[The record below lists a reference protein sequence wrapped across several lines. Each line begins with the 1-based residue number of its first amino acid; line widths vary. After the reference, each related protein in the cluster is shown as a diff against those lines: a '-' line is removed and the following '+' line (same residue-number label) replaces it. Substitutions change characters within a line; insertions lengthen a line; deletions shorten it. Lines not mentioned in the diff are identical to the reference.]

1 MDHFKIDQKLL
12 ESIMADLKAKG
23 CNLSFEEVTRVVDL
37 ITEEVIY
44 RYVDRLISQVETIME
59 INPHL
64 TEKEILETVA
74 KNVVEYLGAEA
85 ASLRIF
91 DPGKEE
97 MISFGS
103 YPPQTDERE
112 EAIPFEDTIAGEVVK
127 THQAYFVPNILN
139 EEKYKNKEKVQKYGI
154 HSMLAVP
161 ISIPRFSLKDV
172 DTEGSFQI
180 YYKEMDKIFT
190 PLEAKIAEML
200 SRRVSYVVARK
211 RIMDLQKLNV
221 TKNKIVEQIFLKLGK
236 REGIKM
242 REVFNLVIPELVDIM
257 RIQRCSL
264 FSISEDRHH
273 VVLEAGYP
281 EIHHGIG
288 KAFSVKDEPYIGAV
302 VNQAGPFGEFENEK
316 IFPSYILI
324 HNPQGSSLLPPDLK
338 RFLEVQQIHSVLYIP
353 LKVTDVVNYFLA
365 FDAQAHHRR
374 FSDEEIEIFI
384 FFGKELMKG
393 LRLEKM
399 DDILHD
405 FKNPAIA
412 AAGFAKRIQK
422 ILEDGEYPSKREKV
436 AQALDIILKE
446 TSRIQELALTL
457 HGEGREEIVD
467 LTEKLKKR
475 FLINQEAMRELKREN
490 VRLIE
495 GDLETPL
502 WIRCYPLHIER
513 VLDNLLNNASNA
525 MPKEGGRLSIRSYRK
540 DYWVV
545 AEVTNT
551 GEIREED
558 RDRYLLGEGR
568 GRGLHITTRL
578 IKQMKG
584 KMEMESGE
592 GQTTFRVMFPLVVK
606 ENAERIGQSA

>member
-1 MDHFKIDQKLL
+1 
-12 ESIMADLKAKG
+12 MADLREKG
-23 CNLSFEEVTRVVDL
+23 CSLSFGEVTRVVDL

-44 RYVDRLISQVETIME
+44 RYVDRLISQAETILE

-74 KNVVEYLGAEA
+74 KNIVEYLGAEA
-85 ASLRIF
+85 ASIRIY

-103 YPPQTDERE
+103 YPAQTEDRE

-127 THQAYFVPNILN
+127 THRAYFVPNILK
-139 EEKYKNKEKVQKYGI
+139 EEKYKNKEKVQKFGI
-154 HSMLAVP
+154 HSMLAVS

-172 DTEGSFQI
+172 DTEGSLQI
-180 YYKEMDKIFT
+180 YYKDIDKIFT

-200 SRRVSYVVARK
+200 SRRVSYVIARK

-221 TKNKIVEQIFLKLGK
+221 TKDKIVEQIFLKLGK

-242 REVFNLVIPELVDIM
+242 KEVFNLVIPELVDIM

-264 FSISEDRHH
+264 FSVSEDRQH

-281 EIHHGIG
+281 EIQHGIG
-288 KAFSVKDEPYIGAV
+288 KAFSVKEEPYIDAV
-302 VNQAGPFGEFENEK
+302 VNQANPFGEFENEK
-316 IFPSYILI
+316 IFPFYILI
-324 HNPQGSSLLPPDLK
+324 HNPQESHLLPQDLK
-338 RFLEVQQIHSVLYIP
+338 RFLETQQIHSVLYLP
-353 LKVTDVVNYFLA
+353 LKVNDVVNYFLA
-365 FDAQAHHRR
+365 FDAQAHHPR
-374 FSDEEIEIFI
+374 FSDEEIEIFT

-422 ILEDGEYPSKREKV
+422 ILEDGEFPLKKEKV

-467 LTEKLKKR
+467 LTEKLRKR
-475 FLINQEAMRELKREN
+475 FLINEEAMKELKREN
-490 VRLIE
+490 IHLIE
-495 GDLETPL
+495 GDLESPL

-525 MPKEGGRLSIRSYRK
+525 MPEKGGYLSIRSYQK
-540 DYWVV
+540 DSWAV

-592 GQTTFRVMFPLVVK
+592 GQTTFRVMFPLIR
-606 ENAERIGQSA
+606 EH

>member
-12 ESIMADLKAKG
+12 ESIMTALKAKG
-23 CNLSFEEVTRVVDL
+23 CNLSLEEVTRVVNL

-44 RYVDRLISQVETIME
+44 RYVDHLISQVETILE

-64 TEKEILETVA
+64 AERKILETVA

-85 ASLRIF
+85 ASIRIY

-103 YPPQTDERE
+103 YPPQTEDRE

-127 THQAYFVPNILN
+127 THQAYFVPNILK
-139 EEKYKNKEKVQKYGI
+139 EEKYKNKEKVQTQGI
-154 HSMLAVP
+154 HSMLAIP

-200 SRRVSYVVARK
+200 SRRVSYVIARK

-221 TKNKIVEQIFLKLGK
+221 TKDKIVEQIFLRLGK

-242 REVFNLVIPELVDIM
+242 RDVFNLVIPELVDIM

-264 FSISEDRHH
+264 FSVSEDRQH

-288 KAFSVKDEPYIGAV
+288 KAFSVKEEPYIDVV
-302 VNQAGPFGEFENEK
+302 VNQTGPFGEFENEK

-324 HNPQGSSLLPPDLK
+324 HNPQESTLLPSDLK
-338 RFLEVQQIHSVLYIP
+338 RFLEIQQIHSVLYIP
-353 LKVTDVVNYFLA
+353 LKVNDVVNYFLA

-374 FSDEEIEIFI
+374 FTDEELEIFI

-422 ILEDGEYPSKREKV
+422 ILEDGEYSSKREKV
-436 AQALDIILKE
+436 VQALDIILKE

-457 HGEGREEIVD
+457 HGEGREEMVD

-475 FLINQEAMRELKREN
+475 FLINQETMKELKREN
-490 VRLIE
+490 IHLVER
-495 GDLETPL
+495 DLESPL
-502 WIRCYPLHIER
+502 PIRCYPLHIER
-513 VLDNLLNNASNA
+513 VLDNLFNNATNA
-525 MPKEGGRLSIRSYRK
+525 IPQNGGELSIRSYRRE
-540 DYWVV
+540 WWAV
-545 AEVTNT
+545 AEITNT
-551 GEIREED
+551 GQISEED
-558 RDRYLLGEGR
+558 KKRYLHGEGK
-568 GRGLHITTRL
+568 GRGLHITSRL
-578 IKQMKG
+578 VKLMGG
-584 KMEMESGE
+584 KTEVESVE
-592 GQTTFRVMFPLVVK
+592 GQTTFRVMVPLVVK
-606 ENAERIGQSA
+606 ENA

>member
-12 ESIMADLKAKG
+12 ESIMADLREKG
-23 CNLSFEEVTRVVDL
+23 CSLSFGEVTRVVDL

-44 RYVDRLISQVETIME
+44 RYVDRLISQAETILE

-74 KNVVEYLGAEA
+74 KNIVEYLGAEA
-85 ASLRIF
+85 ASIRIY

-103 YPPQTDERE
+103 FPAQTEDRE

-127 THQAYFVPNILN
+127 THRAYFVPSILK
-139 EEKYKNKEKVQKYGI
+139 EEKYKNKEKVQKFGI

-172 DTEGSFQI
+172 DTEGSLQI
-180 YYKEMDKIFT
+180 YYKDIDKIFT

-200 SRRVSYVVARK
+200 SRRVSYVIAQK
-211 RIMDLQKLNV
+211 RIMDLQKFNV
-221 TKNKIVEQIFLKLGK
+221 TKDKIVEQIFLKLGK

-242 REVFNLVIPELVDIM
+242 KEVFNLVIPELVDIM

-264 FSISEDRHH
+264 FSVSEDRQH

-281 EIHHGIG
+281 EIQHGIG
-288 KAFSVKDEPYIGAV
+288 KAFSVKEEPYIDAV
-302 VNQAGPFGEFENEK
+302 VNQTNPFGEFENEK
-316 IFPSYILI
+316 IFPAYILI
-324 HNPQGSSLLPPDLK
+324 HNPQESHLLPQDLK
-338 RFLEVQQIHSVLYIP
+338 RFLETQQIHSVLYLP
-353 LKVTDVVNYFLA
+353 LKVNDVVNYFLA
-365 FDAQAHHRR
+365 FDAQAHHPR
-374 FSDEEIEIFI
+374 FSDEEIEIFT

-405 FKNPAIA
+405 FKNPSIA

-422 ILEDGEYPSKREKV
+422 ILEDGEFLSKKEKV

-457 HGEGREEIVD
+457 HGEGREEVVD

-475 FLINQEAMRELKREN
+475 FLINEEAIKELKREN
-490 VRLIE
+490 VHLIE
-495 GDLETPL
+495 NDLESPL

-513 VLDNLLNNASNA
+513 VLDNLLNNATNA
-525 MPKEGGRLSIRSYRK
+525 MPEEGGHLSIRSYRK
-540 DYWVV
+540 DFWAV
-545 AEVTNT
+545 AEVTNS

-558 RDRYLLGEGR
+558 RDRYLLGDGR

-578 IKQMKG
+578 VKQMKG
-584 KMEMESGE
+584 KIEMESGG
-592 GQTTFRVMFPLVVK
+592 GQTTFRVMFPLAK
-606 ENAERIGQSA
+606 

>member
-1 MDHFKIDQKLL
+1 MENIKVDLKVLKSIIARLEEKGCKLSVEEEATMVDLFQEILYDYVDHLIDQAEAIL
-12 ESIMADLKAKG
+12 
-23 CNLSFEEVTRVVDL
+23 
-37 ITEEVIY
+37 
-44 RYVDRLISQVETIME
+44 E

-64 TEKEILETVA
+64 TEKEIIEAVA
-74 KNVVEYLGAEA
+74 KHIVEYLGAEA
-85 ASLRIF
+85 ASIRIY
-91 DPGKEE
+91 DPGREE
-97 MISFGS
+97 MVSFGS
-103 YPPQTDERE
+103 YPVQTEERE
-112 EAIPFEDTIAGEVVK
+112 ETIPFEDTIAGEVVK
-127 THQAYFVPNILN
+127 THRAYFVPNILK

-161 ISIPRFSLKDV
+161 ILIPRFSLKDV

-180 YYKEMDKIFT
+180 YYREIDKTFT

-200 SRRVSYVVARK
+200 SRRVSYVIARK
-211 RIMDLQKLNV
+211 RIMDLQKLNL
-221 TKNKIVEQIFLKLGK
+221 TKDKIVEQIFLKLGK

-242 REVFNLVIPELVDIM
+242 KDVFNLVVPELVDIM
-257 RIQRCSL
+257 QIQRCSL
-264 FSISEDRHH
+264 FSVSEDRQH

-281 EIHHGIG
+281 EVQHGIG
-288 KAFSVKDEPYIGAV
+288 KIFSMKDESYIDAV

-324 HNPQGSSLLPPDLK
+324 HNPLESCLLPPDLK
-338 RFLEVQQIHSVLYIP
+338 RFLEIQQIHSVLYIP
-353 LKVTDVVNYFLA
+353 LKVNDVVNYFLA

-374 FSDEEIEIFI
+374 FGDEEIEIFA

-422 ILEDGEYPSKREKV
+422 IVEQGEVFSKKEKV
-436 AQALDIILKE
+436 TQALDIIVKE

-457 HGEGREEIVD
+457 HGEGREEVVD
-467 LTEKLKKR
+467 LTERLQKR
-475 FLINQEAMRELKREN
+475 FLINEEAMKELKREN
-490 VRLIE
+490 VHLTE
-495 GDLETPL
+495 GDLESPL
-502 WIRCYPLHIER
+502 WVRCYPLHIER

-525 MPKEGGRLSIRSYRK
+525 MPKEGGHLFIRSYRK
-540 DYWVV
+540 DSWAV

-558 RDRYLLGEGR
+558 RDRYLHGEGR

-578 IKQMKG
+578 VKQMKG

-592 GQTTFRVMFPLVVK
+592 GRTTFRVMLPLVK
-606 ENAERIGQSA
+606 

>member
-1 MDHFKIDQKLL
+1 
-12 ESIMADLKAKG
+12 MADLKAKG

-44 RYVDRLISQVETIME
+44 RYVDHLISQVETIME
-59 INPHL
+59 IDPHL

-85 ASLRIF
+85 ASLRIY

-103 YPPQTDERE
+103 YPPQTEGRE

-127 THQAYFVPNILN
+127 THQAYFVPNILK
-139 EEKYKNKEKVQKYGI
+139 EEKYKNKEKVQTQGI
-154 HSMLAVP
+154 HSMLAIP

-200 SRRVSYVVARK
+200 SRRVSYVIARK

-221 TKNKIVEQIFLKLGK
+221 TKDKIVEQIFLRLGK

-242 REVFNLVIPELVDIM
+242 RDVFNLVIPELVDII

-264 FSISEDRHH
+264 FSVSEDRQH

-288 KAFSVKDEPYIGAV
+288 KAFSVKEEPYIDAV
-302 VNQAGPFGEFENEK
+302 VNQNGPFGEFENEK

-324 HNPQGSSLLPPDLK
+324 HNPQESALLPSDLK
-338 RFLEVQQIHSVLYIP
+338 RFLEIQQIHSVLYIP
-353 LKVTDVVNYFLA
+353 LKVNDVVNYFLA

-374 FSDEEIEIFI
+374 FADEELDIFI

-436 AQALDIILKE
+436 VQALDIILKE

-467 LTEKLKKR
+467 LTEKLKRR
-475 FLINQEAMRELKREN
+475 FLINQETMKELKREN
-490 VRLIE
+490 IHLVE
-495 GDLETPL
+495 GDLESPL
-502 WIRCYPLHIER
+502 PIRCYPLHIER
-513 VLDNLLNNASNA
+513 VLDNLFNNATNA
-525 MPKEGGRLSIRSYRK
+525 IPQKGGELSIRSYRRE
-540 DYWVV
+540 WWAV
-545 AEVTNT
+545 AEITNT
-551 GEIREED
+551 GQISEED
-558 RDRYLLGEGR
+558 KKRYLHGEGK
-568 GRGLHITTRL
+568 GRGLHITSRL
-578 IKQMKG
+578 VKLMGG
-584 KMEMESGE
+584 KTEVESVE
-592 GQTTFRVMFPLVVK
+592 GQTTFRVMVPLVVK
-606 ENAERIGQSA
+606 ENA

>member
-12 ESIMADLKAKG
+12 ESIMADLREKG
-23 CNLSFEEVTRVVDL
+23 CSLSFGEVTRVVDL

-44 RYVDRLISQVETIME
+44 RYVDRLISQAETILE

-85 ASLRIF
+85 ASIRIY

-103 YPPQTDERE
+103 YPPQAEERE
-112 EAIPFEDTIAGEVVK
+112 EVIPFEDTIAGEVVK
-127 THQAYFVPNILN
+127 THRAYFVPNILK
-139 EEKYKNKEKVQKYGI
+139 EEKYKNKEKVQKFGI

-180 YYKEMDKIFT
+180 YYKEVDKIFT

-200 SRRVSYVVARK
+200 SRRVSYVIARK
-211 RIMDLQKLNV
+211 RIMDLQKFNV
-221 TKNKIVEQIFLKLGK
+221 TKDKIVEQIFLKLGK

-242 REVFNLVIPELVDIM
+242 KEVFNLVIPELVDIM

-264 FSISEDRHH
+264 FSVSEDRQH

-281 EIHHGIG
+281 EIQHGIG
-288 KAFSVKDEPYIGAV
+288 KAFSVKEEPYIDAV
-302 VNQAGPFGEFENEK
+302 VNQANPFGEFENEK
-316 IFPSYILI
+316 IFPAYILI
-324 HNPQGSSLLPPDLK
+324 HNPQESHLLPQDLK
-338 RFLEVQQIHSVLYIP
+338 RFLETQQIHSVLYLP
-353 LKVTDVVNYFLA
+353 LKVNDVVNYFLA
-365 FDAQAHHRR
+365 FDAQAHHPR
-374 FSDEEIEIFI
+374 FSDEEIEIFT

-405 FKNPAIA
+405 FKNPSIA

-422 ILEDGEYPSKREKV
+422 ILEDGEFLSKKEKV

-457 HGEGREEIVD
+457 HGEGREEVVD
-467 LTEKLKKR
+467 LTEKLRRR
-475 FLINQEAMRELKREN
+475 FLINEEAIKELKREN
-490 VRLIE
+490 VHLIE
-495 GDLETPL
+495 NDLESPL

-513 VLDNLLNNASNA
+513 VLDNLFNNATNA
-525 MPKEGGRLSIRSYRK
+525 MPEEGGHLSIRSYRK
-540 DYWVV
+540 DFWAV
-545 AEVTNT
+545 AEVTNS

-558 RDRYLLGEGR
+558 RDRYLLGDGR

-578 IKQMKG
+578 VKQMKG
-584 KMEMESGE
+584 KIEMESGG
-592 GQTTFRVMFPLVVK
+592 GQTTFRVMFPLAK
-606 ENAERIGQSA
+606 

>member
-1 MDHFKIDQKLL
+1 MDHFKIEQKLL
-12 ESIMADLKAKG
+12 KSIMVDLRAKG
-23 CNLSFEEVTRVVDL
+23 CTLSFEEVTRVVDL
-37 ITEEVIY
+37 ISEEVIY
-44 RYVDRLISQVETIME
+44 RYVDQLISKVETILE

-64 TEKEILETVA
+64 AEREILEIVA

-85 ASLRIF
+85 ASIRIY
-91 DPGKEE
+91 DPGREE
-97 MISFGS
+97 MLSFGS
-103 YPPQTDERE
+103 YPPQTEDRE

-127 THQAYFVPNILN
+127 THRSYFVPNILK
-139 EEKYKNKEKVQKYGI
+139 EEKYKSKEKVQKQGI
-154 HSMLAVP
+154 RSMLAIP

-180 YYKEMDKIFT
+180 YYKEMDKTFT

-200 SRRVSYVVARK
+200 SRRVSYVIARK
-211 RIMDLQKLNV
+211 RIMDLHKLNV
-221 TKNKIVEQIFLKLGK
+221 TKDKIVEQIFLKLGK

-264 FSISEDRHH
+264 FSVSEDRQH

-281 EIHHGIG
+281 EIQHGIG
-288 KAFSVKDEPYIGAV
+288 KTFSVKDEPYIDAV
-302 VNQAGPFGEFENEK
+302 VNQTGPFGEFENEK

-324 HNPQGSSLLPPDLK
+324 HNPQESHLLPSDLK
-338 RFLEVQQIHSVLYIP
+338 RFLEIQQIHSVLYIP
-353 LKVTDVVNYFLA
+353 IKVNDVVNYFLA

-374 FSDEEIEIFI
+374 FTDEELEIFI

-412 AAGFAKRIQK
+412 VAGFAKRVQK
-422 ILEDGEYPSKREKV
+422 ILENGEYPSKREKV

-475 FLINQEAMRELKREN
+475 FLINQETLKELKREN
-490 VRLIE
+490 IHLVE
-495 GDLETPL
+495 GKLESDLT
-502 WIRCYPLHIER
+502 IRCYPLHIER
-513 VLDNLLNNASNA
+513 VLDNLLNNATNA
-525 MPKEGGRLSIRSYRK
+525 IPQEGGKLSIRSYRRE
-540 DYWVV
+540 WWAV
-545 AEVTNT
+545 AEITNT
-551 GEIREED
+551 GQISEED
-558 RDRYLLGEGR
+558 KERYLRGEGR
-568 GRGLHITTRL
+568 GRGLHITSRL
-578 IKQMKG
+578 VKLMGG
-584 KMEMESGE
+584 KTEVESGE
-592 GQTTFRVMFPLVVK
+592 GQTTFRVMFHLIDK
-606 ENAERIGQSA
+606 ETHSA

>member
-1 MDHFKIDQKLL
+1 MDHFKIDQRLL
-12 ESIMADLKAKG
+12 ESIMADLKGKG
-23 CNLSFEEVTRVVDL
+23 CTLSFEEVTRVVDL

-103 YPPQTDERE
+103 YPPQTEVRE

-127 THQAYFVPNILN
+127 THRAYFVPNILK

-154 HSMLAVP
+154 YSMLAVP
-161 ISIPRFSLKDV
+161 ILIPRFSLKDV

-200 SRRVSYVVARK
+200 SKRVSYVVARK

-221 TKNKIVEQIFLKLGK
+221 TKDRIVEQIFLKLGK

-242 REVFNLVIPELVDIM
+242 REVFNLVIPELVDII

-264 FSISEDRHH
+264 FSVSEDRQH

-281 EIHHGIG
+281 EVQHGIG
-288 KAFSVKDEPYIGAV
+288 KAFSMKDEPYIEVV
-302 VNQAGPFGEFENEK
+302 VNQSGPFGEFENEK

-324 HNPQGSSLLPPDLK
+324 HNPQESWLLPSDLK
-338 RFLEVQQIHSVLYIP
+338 RFLEIQQIHSVLYIP
-353 LKVTDVVNYFLA
+353 LKVNDVVNYFIA

-374 FSDEEIEIFI
+374 FSDEELEIFI

-422 ILEDGEYPSKREKV
+422 ILEDGEYPSKKEKV
-436 AQALDIILKE
+436 IQALDIILKE

-457 HGEGREEIVD
+457 HGEGREEMVD
-467 LTEKLKKR
+467 LTEKLSRR
-475 FLINQEAMRELKREN
+475 FHINQEAIKELKREN
-490 VRLIE
+490 VHLIE
-495 GDLETPL
+495 GDLESSL
-502 WIRCYPLHIER
+502 WIRCFPLHIER
-513 VLDNLLNNASNA
+513 ILDNLLNNASNA
-525 MPKEGGRLSIRSYRK
+525 LPEEGGHLSIRSYRK
-540 DYWVV
+540 EGWGV
-545 AEVTNT
+545 AEITNT
-551 GEIREED
+551 GQISEED
-558 RDRYLLGEGR
+558 RKRYLHGEGK
-568 GRGLHITTRL
+568 GRGLHITSRL
-578 IKQMKG
+578 VKLMGG
-584 KMEMESGE
+584 KTEVESGE
-592 GQTTFRVMFPLVVK
+592 GETTFRVMLPLVNNK
-606 ENAERIGQSA
+606 NA

>member
-1 MDHFKIDQKLL
+1 MDHFRIDQKLL
-12 ESIMADLKAKG
+12 ESILADLKKKG
-23 CNLSFEEVTRVVDL
+23 CVLSLEEIATVVDFVREEVL
-37 ITEEVIY
+37 FS
-44 RYVDRLISQVETIME
+44 YVDRLISQAETILE

-74 KNVVEYLGAEA
+74 KYVVEYLGAEA
-85 ASLRIF
+85 ASIRIY

-103 YPPQTDERE
+103 YPSQTEARE

-127 THQAYFVPNILN
+127 THRAYFVPNILR

-161 ISIPRFSLKDV
+161 ILIPRFSLKDV
-172 DTEGSFQI
+172 DTEGSLQI
-180 YYKEMDKIFT
+180 YYSEIDKTFT
-190 PLEAKIAEML
+190 PLETKIAEML
-200 SRRVSYVVARK
+200 SRRVSYVIARK

-221 TKNKIVEQIFLKLGK
+221 TKDKIVEQIFLKLGK

-242 REVFNLVIPELVDIM
+242 REVFNLVIPELVEIM

-264 FSISEDRHH
+264 FSVSEDRQH

-281 EIHHGIG
+281 EIQHGIG
-288 KAFSVKDEPYIGAV
+288 KAFSVGDAPYVDAV
-302 VNQAGPFGEFENEK
+302 LNQTGPFGEFENEK

-324 HNPQGSSLLPPDLK
+324 HNPQGSHLLPPDLK
-338 RFLEVQQIHSVLYIP
+338 RLLEIQQIHSVLYLP
-353 LKVTDVVNYFLA
+353 LKVNDVVNFFLA

-374 FSDEEIEIFI
+374 FTDEEIEIFI

-422 ILEDGEYPSKREKV
+422 ILGDGEFVTKKEKV
-436 AQALDIILKE
+436 TQALDIILRE

-475 FLINQEAMRELKREN
+475 FLINEEAIKELKREN
-490 VRLIE
+490 IQLIE
-495 GDLETPL
+495 GDLESPL

-513 VLDNLLNNASNA
+513 VLDNLFNNASNA
-525 MPKEGGRLSIRSYRK
+525 MPEEGGRLSIRSYRK
-540 DYWVV
+540 DFWAV

-568 GRGLHITTRL
+568 GRGLHIATRL
-578 IKQMKG
+578 VKQMKG

-592 GQTTFRVMFPLVVK
+592 GQTTFRVMFHLVAK
-606 ENAERIGQSA
+606 

>member
-12 ESIMADLKAKG
+12 ESIMADLREKG
-23 CNLSFEEVTRVVDL
+23 CSLSFGEVTRVVDL

-44 RYVDRLISQVETIME
+44 RYVDRLISQAETILE

-85 ASLRIF
+85 ASIRIY

-103 YPPQTDERE
+103 SPPQTEDRE

-127 THQAYFVPNILN
+127 THRAYFVPNILK
-139 EEKYKNKEKVQKYGI
+139 EEKYKNKEKVQKFGI

-172 DTEGSFQI
+172 DTEGSLQI
-180 YYKEMDKIFT
+180 YYKDIDQIFT

-200 SRRVSYVVARK
+200 SRRVSYVIARK
-211 RIMDLQKLNV
+211 RIMDLQKFNV
-221 TKNKIVEQIFLKLGK
+221 TKDKIVEQIFLKLGK

-242 REVFNLVIPELVDIM
+242 KEVFNLVIPELVDIM

-264 FSISEDRHH
+264 FSVSEDRQH

-281 EIHHGIG
+281 EIQHGIG
-288 KAFSVKDEPYIGAV
+288 KAFSVKEEPYIDAV
-302 VNQAGPFGEFENEK
+302 VNQANPFGEFENEK
-316 IFPSYILI
+316 IFPAYILI
-324 HNPQGSSLLPPDLK
+324 HNPQESHLLPQDLK
-338 RFLEVQQIHSVLYIP
+338 RFLETQQIHSVLYLP
-353 LKVTDVVNYFLA
+353 LKVNDVVNYFLA
-365 FDAQAHHRR
+365 FDAQAHHPR
-374 FSDEEIEIFI
+374 FSDEEIEIFT

-422 ILEDGEYPSKREKV
+422 ILEDGEFLSKKEKV

-457 HGEGREEIVD
+457 HGEGREEVVN
-467 LTEKLKKR
+467 LTEKLRKR
-475 FLINQEAMRELKREN
+475 FLINEEAIKELKREN
-490 VRLIE
+490 VHLIE
-495 GDLETPL
+495 NDLESPL

-513 VLDNLLNNASNA
+513 VLDNLLNNATNA
-525 MPKEGGRLSIRSYRK
+525 MPEEGGHLSIRSYRK
-540 DYWVV
+540 DFWAV
-545 AEVTNT
+545 AEVTNS

-558 RDRYLLGEGR
+558 RDRYLLGDGR

-578 IKQMKG
+578 VKQMKG
-584 KMEMESGE
+584 KIEMESGG
-592 GQTTFRVMFPLVVK
+592 GQTTFRVMFPLAK
-606 ENAERIGQSA
+606 